1 MSNANFIFDA
11 TAENFQQGVI
21 ENSYKAPVLVDFWAE
36 WCEPCKQLMPLLE
49 KLATDMHG
57 QFVLAK
63 VNSEAQQAL
72 SQQFKIRSIPTV
84 LIFKNGEMLEQF
96 SGLLPEQ
103 TIREII
109 EKHLTTEAEIIRN
122 SAIEAI
128 QAGDLVT
135 GKSKLLEAE
144 KLAPE
149 NATIQIDL
157 AHLEAQQKE
166 YTAAKTRLSHLKLA
180 DRERDEVIS
189 LLNKIELT
197 LVTENA
203 PDIDELLKII
213 EANPNESLP
222 RYQLATQLINQEDF
236 ETGLEHLLYIL
247 QHDRTFQDDAAQKA
261 MLSAFTL
268 MGDDNPLVG
277 QYRRKMFNAMH

>member
-49 KLATDMHG
+49 KLAADMQG

-84 LIFKNGEMLEQF
+84 LIFKNGEMVEQF

-103 TIREII
+103 TIRETI

-149 NATIQIDL
+149 NAATQIDL

-166 YTAAKTRLSHLKLA
+166 YTEAKTRLSHLKLA

-189 LLNKIELT
+189 LLNKVELT
-197 LVTENA
+197 LATENS
-203 PDIDELLKII
+203 PDINELLKII
-213 EANPNESLP
+213 ETNPNESLP

-236 ETGLEHLLYIL
+236 ESGLEHLLYIL
-247 QHDRTFQDDAAQKA
+247 QRDRTFQDDAAQKA

>member
-11 TAENFQQGVI
+11 TAENFQQGVV

-49 KLATDMHG
+49 KLAADMQG

-72 SQQFKIRSIPTV
+72 SQQFQIRSIPTV
-84 LIFKNGEMLEQF
+84 LIFKNGEMVEQF

-103 TIREII
+103 TIRETI

-166 YTAAKTRLSHLKLA
+166 YTEAKTRLSHLKLA

-189 LLNKIELT
+189 LLNKVELT
-197 LVTENA
+197 LATENS
-203 PDIDELLKII
+203 PDINELLKII
-213 EANPNESLP
+213 ETNPNESLP

-236 ETGLEHLLYIL
+236 ESGLEHLLYIL
-247 QHDRTFQDDAAQKA
+247 QRDRTFQDDAAQKA

>member
-1 MSNANFIFDA
+1 MSNSNFVFDA

-36 WCEPCKQLMPLLE
+36 WCEPCKQLIPILE
-49 KLATDMHG
+49 KLATDMQG

-63 VNSEAQQAL
+63 VNSETQQAL
-72 SQQFKIRSIPTV
+72 SQQFQIRSIPSV
-84 LIFKNGEMLEQF
+84 LIFKNGEMVEQF
-96 SGLLPEQ
+96 TGLLPEQ
-103 TIREII
+103 TIRETI
-109 EKHLTTEAEIIRN
+109 EKHITTEAEILRN

-128 QAGDLVT
+128 QSSDFTT
-135 GKSKLLEAE
+135 GKKKLLEAE
-144 KLAPE
+144 KLEPE

-166 YTAAKTRLSHLKLA
+166 YTEAKTRLNHLKLA

-197 LVTENA
+197 LTTENA
-203 PDIDELLKII
+203 PSIDELLSII
-213 EANPNESLP
+213 ETTPNESLA

-236 ETGLEHLLYIL
+236 ATGLEHLLYIL
-247 QHDRTFQDDAAQKA
+247 QRDRTFQDNAAQKA
-261 MLSAFTL
+261 MLSTFTL
-268 MGDDNPLVG
+268 MGDDNPLAG